1 MCSCLRGLRRL
12 YDNVKSDRWQTGC
25 LVAGECAFSFSGAL
39 TNTKP
44 AIKPTDLMTKY
55 SFRPAIWA
63 TSLLALAATSHAD
76 VKVNDVFS
84 VNGYVV
90 GAATNTDVDGGG
102 NIDTYFESKGSP
114 AIVNADAVKL
124 GVLAAKGSWSAYG
137 SALYLPG
144 AANEAGLLDAYAT
157 YDTGAGLKLTGGKFL
172 SYLGYEAFDPI
183 NMAQLTYGSTI
194 FAIPAYHTGAKLD
207 YATKTWSV
215 GVAVVDSV
223 FSGPRGFFEGDREYS
238 DDVGIEAIAT
248 YTGIDKLTIFAGI
261 ATENTDGAADDL
273 FIFDLWAQYAVT
285 DKLTIAGEFDTQSDV
300 MTGWLAFA
308 NYKFTPKFSTAFR
321 ISGVSWDGGGDDTKY
336 TIAPT
341 YTIDNNLSLRAEF
354 SAGNGDSGD
363 YTFVGG
369 QIVFKF

>member
-1 MCSCLRGLRRL
+1 
-12 YDNVKSDRWQTGC
+12 
-25 LVAGECAFSFSGAL
+25 
-39 TNTKP
+39 
-44 AIKPTDLMTKY
+44 MTKY
-55 SFRPAIWA
+55 SFRPALWA
-63 TSLLALAATSHAD
+63 TSLLAIAATSYGD

-84 VNGYVV
+84 VNGYAV

-144 AANEAGLLDAYAT
+144 AANEAGLLDAYVT
-157 YDTGAGLKLTGGKFL
+157 YDTGAGLKITGGKFL

-194 FAIPAYHTGAKLD
+194 YAIPAYHTGAKLD

-215 GVAVVDSV
+215 GVAVVDSI

-238 DDVGIEAIAT
+238 DDVGLEVIAT

-273 FIFDLWAQYAVT
+273 FIFDLWASYNVT
-285 DKLTIAGEFDTQSDV
+285 DKLTIAGEIDTNNNNGGDDYV
-300 MTGWLAFA
+300 GWLAFA
-308 NYKFTPKFSTAFR
+308 NYKFSPKFSTAFR
-321 ISGVSWDGGGDDTKY
+321 VSGASKGPFGDETKF
-336 TIAPT
+336 TVAPT
-341 YTIDNNLSLRAEF
+341 YAIDANLSLRAEF
-354 SAGNGDSGD
+354 SSASTDAND
-363 YTFVGG
+363 YTFIGG